1 MNLVKSAILG
11 LVQGIAEFLPISSSG
26 HLNILQA
33 LFGMTPDLLVDILL
47 HVGTLFAV
55 LVVFW
60 RDWLE
65 MLRHPIKN
73 KTLALLIVASL
84 PALIAKVAD
93 DKLLGGLFFGE
104 GANSFQTT
112 NALLGVCFLI
122 TGALLLFTQRL
133 SVRRQQRGIEER
145 GDVSFANALAMGCM
159 QAVGMLPGISRSGS
173 TIFGGVASG
182 SSRESAAK
190 FSFMMSAPAI
200 VGSLLS
206 GVKTALETPG
216 ALSNLDIPGLAVGMV
231 VAALSGYLSI
241 RFFLKLIKTV
251 SLGWFAL
258 YVALVGILVLAL
270 QSLGVMTSP
279 DVVTTAETAARLWLR
294 RV

>member
-1 MNLVKSAILG
+1 MNLIKSAILG

-33 LFGMTPDLLVDILL
+33 LFGMSPDLFVDILL

-60 RDWLE
+60 RDWIE

-73 KTLALLIVASL
+73 KTLGLLVVASL

-93 DKLLGGLFFGE
+93 SKLLSGLFFGD

-112 NALLGVCFLI
+112 NALLGICFLV
-122 TGALLLFTQRL
+122 TGLLLLLTQWL
-133 SVRRQQRGIEER
+133 SRRREQRGIEER
-145 GDVSFANALAMGCM
+145 GEVGYSNALAMGCM
-159 QAVGMLPGISRSGS
+159 QVVGMLPGISRSGS

-182 SSRESAAK
+182 LNRESAAK

-200 VGSLLS
+200 LGSLLS
-206 GVKTALETPG
+206 GVKTVLETPG
-216 ALSNLDIPGLAVGMV
+216 AMSNLDIPGLAVGMV

-251 SLGWFAL
+251 SLNWFAL

-270 QSLGVMTSP
+270 QSLGLMTSQTVVQ
-279 DVVTTAETAARLWLR
+279 DVQTVARTWLR
-294 RV
+294 RA